1 MKTGR
6 FPPPGHQAEPIPF
19 RRLNYD
25 FAFEWVEAPGSLEA
39 LLAHLDGLRAA
50 DPSHRYLCTLDDTA
64 QCSYTSGHARSDER
78 LEVDAPENMDW
89 DAPAE
94 LTAWELACLQHRVQ
108 QLANPELAQT
118 WSDVCGS
125 LNAAPEDIDSLVSV
139 NADPDALLDE
149 VVYIQRLPVPSDDL
163 MIAGQPNG
171 YFSCDWDTFQN
182 HAVIRHLAAQW
193 SYRFFGMGAAW
204 MGFVR
209 QAPLGSDEARHLV
222 DELRTLYGSDQ
233 GNEVL
238 QHPAWQTL
246 EQLLQTQRTLL
257 LGYTENMG
265 DY

>member
-1 MKTGR
+1 ME
-6 FPPPGHQAEPIPF
+6 QPIT
-19 RRLNYD
+19 
-25 FAFEWVEAPGSLEA
+25 
-39 LLAHLDGLRAA
+39 AHKAGVV
-50 DPSHRYLCTLDDTA
+50 S
-64 QCSYTSGHARSDER
+64 
-78 LEVDAPENMDW
+78 
-89 DAPAE
+89 
-94 LTAWELACLQHRVQ
+94 
-108 QLANPELAQT
+108 
-118 WSDVCGS
+118 S

-149 VVYIQRLPVPSDDL
+149 VVYIQRLPVPADDL

-209 QAPLGSDEARHLV
+209 QAPLSSDEAPRLV
-222 DELRTLYGSDQ
+222 DELRALYGSGQ
-233 GNEVL
+233 GSEVL

-246 EQLLQTQRTLL
+246 VQLLQTRRTLL

-265 DY
+265 EY